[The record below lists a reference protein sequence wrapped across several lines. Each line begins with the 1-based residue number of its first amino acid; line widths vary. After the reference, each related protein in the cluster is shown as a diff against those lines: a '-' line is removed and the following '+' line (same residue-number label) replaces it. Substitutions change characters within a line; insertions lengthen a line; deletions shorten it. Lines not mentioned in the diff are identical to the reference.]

1 MWKSSGPERRDQG
14 RKTLE
19 QLEQLEHQRGETDFW
34 TKCEA
39 EDVEDG
45 RTGKKEEE
53 MATVAISYDQSL
65 SLYFSA
71 DQVKDNSSL
80 ASLLDGVN
88 VKLETGDCSDLSGEL
103 PNLDSMDLMSLP
115 ADLEWDSQSLE
126 AAPPDNNED
135 FKNFKFEHEDFL
147 SDYCL

>member
-1 MWKSSGPERRDQG
+1 M
-14 RKTLE
+14 
-19 QLEQLEHQRGETDFW
+19 EHQRVEADFW
-34 TKCEA
+34 TKCEP
-39 EDVEDG
+39 EEVEDG
-45 RTGKKEEE
+45 RAGKKDEE

-80 ASLLDGVN
+80 ASLLDTVS
-88 VKLETGDCSDLSGEL
+88 VKLETGGDCAELSGEL